1 MVNAA
6 LLGGTMDRNE
16 RAPTGAVARIG
27 IRLATVAMMGILA
40 FGFSSRQVSDAGL
53 LASEVAPEELIRA
66 LVEAPAGQPVEIDW
80 RTLAGLNYESGE
92 MTDAIRAVNGR
103 LVKIPGF
110 MVPLEDFAEQVT
122 EFLLVPYFGAC
133 IHTPPPPP
141 NQIVHVFMDGNRKA
155 QIEWWEPIWIE
166 GTLVIEDVESIYG
179 VSGYRLT
186 GMRIAPYSN

>member
-1 MVNAA
+1 
-6 LLGGTMDRNE
+6 MDRNE

-27 IRLATVAMMGILA
+27 IRLATAAMMGILA
-40 FGFSSRQVSDAGL
+40 FGLSSRQVSDAGL

-66 LVEAPAGQPVEIDW
+66 LVEAPVGQPVEIDW